1 MVRVLPAAV
10 VAGALLTGCSAS
22 RKVAEQCEVS
32 IEREEAVTRN
42 LDELTAAAAAIVE
55 NIVIERPEIIVTD
68 SASRRSVIIRGE
80 RLEHGR
86 AAVEASESV
95 RQECV
100 DSAASSAGALAS
112 RRDVAGNMKAF
123 RLTDAL
129 LAAAIAAAILWLLKK
144 RG

>member
-1 MVRVLPAAV
+1 MVRVLPAALI
-10 VAGALLTGCSAS
+10 AGAVLIGCSAS

-42 LDELTAAAAAIVE
+42 LDELTAATAAIVE

-86 AAVEASESV
+86 AAIEASESV

-100 DSAASSAGALAS
+100 DSAASTADTLSS
-112 RRDVAGNMKAF
+112 RRDVADNMKAF

>member
-1 MVRVLPAAV
+1 MVRVLPAAF
-10 VAGALLTGCSAS
+10 VAGAFLTGCSAS
-22 RKVAEQCEVS
+22 HKVAEQREVS

-68 SASRRSVIIRGE
+68 SVSRRSVIIRGE

-100 DSAASSAGALAS
+100 DSTASTVGALAS

>member
-32 IEREEAVTRN
+32 IEREEVVTRN

-86 AAVEASESV
+86 AAVEASETV
-95 RQECV
+95 RQERA
-100 DSAASSAGALAS
+100 DSAASTAGTLTS
-112 RRDVAGNMKAF
+112 RRDVADNMKAF